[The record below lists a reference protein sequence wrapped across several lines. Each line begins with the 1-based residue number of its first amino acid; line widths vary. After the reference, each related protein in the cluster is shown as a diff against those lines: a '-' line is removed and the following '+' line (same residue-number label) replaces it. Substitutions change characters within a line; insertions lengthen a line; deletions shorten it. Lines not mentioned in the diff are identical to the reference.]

1 MPKKDHTDILNEFLS
16 YPLGS
21 ADGIM
26 ERFASLPGAVMRGA
40 EPFRYV
46 YVPGKRQD
54 KVLLAAHADTVWYEG
69 SVLNEI
75 FTRPGIGADDRAGCA
90 ILWLLKDSGHS
101 LLVLDGEERDLN
113 GAIYVAEDREM
124 LEMINRDHNLMVEF
138 DHSGGSGLQFYD
150 ISTKEYREY
159 VTLMLPGFVEEK
171 SHSATDICALC
182 KDICGVN
189 ISTGYANAHLPT
201 ETVDVKQWQNTL
213 YHARSWLTGKD
224 IPRFALV
231 KEPEDPEVIAER
243 MRKDAEVQEILTSLN
258 ID

>member
-1 MPKKDHTDILNEFLS
+1 MSKKTDIETLREFLS
-16 YPLGS
+16 MPVKGS
-21 ADGIM
+21 EEVFGK
-26 ERFASLPGAVMRGA
+26 FASLPGAVMRGA
-40 EPFRYV
+40 DPCRYV
-46 YVPGKRQD
+46 YVPGKRHD
-54 KVLLAAHADTVWYEG
+54 KVLLAAHADTIWYEG

-75 FTRPGIGADDRAGCA
+75 FTRPGIGADDRTGCA

-113 GAIYVAEDREM
+113 GALYLAEDREM
-124 LEMINRDHNLMVEF
+124 LEMINREHNFMVEF
-138 DHSGGSGLQFYD
+138 DHSGASGLQFYG
-150 ISTKEYREY
+150 ISTKEFREY
-159 VTLMLPGFVEEK
+159 VALMLPGFVEEK

-213 YHARSWLTGKD
+213 DHARSWLAVKE

-231 KEPEDPEVIAER
+231 KEPEDTIVIAER
-243 MRKDAEVQEILTSLN
+243 MRKDAEVQEILASLN